1 MSEPR
6 HTDEPI
12 RPGPEEASAEAS
24 GRDADRPGSRDFDV
38 FRLRLGNV
46 VAFLAAIALLF
57 IMAGDW
63 YSTLEG
69 VEAREIES
77 RAGQELPGSGL
88 IDQGSVEDARV
99 QAQKA
104 ERNAWQASSP
114 LDVLVLIALL
124 VTVLL
129 AIAAAALRAAG
140 RSFEPRRS
148 PSALAGGAAIVAF
161 LLVILQAVA
170 RLDLDTSAVFQVGLP
185 LGAIALGAIAVGSA
199 MAVRAAIEEDEEQG
213 GTASVR
219 PSEAAAGAEGAPR
232 SGTYNRAS

>member
-1 MSEPR
+1 MSEPPR
-6 HTDEPI
+6 TDEPT
-12 RPGPEEASAEAS
+12 RQEPAGAGAEAP
-24 GRDADRPGSRDFDV
+24 GAGADRPRTRDFDV
-38 FRLRLGNV
+38 FRLRLGHV
-46 VAFLAAIALLF
+46 VAFLAAMSLLF

-63 YSTLEG
+63 YSTVEG

-114 LDVLVLIALL
+114 LDVLVLIGLL
-124 VTVLL
+124 VTVAL

-161 LLVILQAVA
+161 VLVVLQAVA

-185 LGAIALGAIAVGSA
+185 LGAVALGAIAVGSA
-199 MAVRAAIEEDEEQG
+199 MAVRAALEEGEEEG
-213 GTASVR
+213 GPVSARS
-219 PSEAAAGAEGAPR
+219 SEAAAGAERAP
-232 SGTYNRAS
+232 SATYNRAS